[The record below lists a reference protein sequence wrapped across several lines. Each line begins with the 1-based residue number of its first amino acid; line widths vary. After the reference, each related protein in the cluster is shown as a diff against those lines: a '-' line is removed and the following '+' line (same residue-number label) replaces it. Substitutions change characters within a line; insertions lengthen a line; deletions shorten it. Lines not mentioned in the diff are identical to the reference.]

1 MVKDSVFI
9 KRLAIESLTMFKG
22 LYGQHSFDLVFTCLL
37 SFVLC
42 LLSWLEVTKV
52 RKQTYE
58 TRKVSV
64 IGVHYVKNP
73 KYSINLFS

>member
-9 KRLAIESLTMFKG
+9 KGLTTESLTMFKG
-22 LYGQHSFDLVFTCLL
+22 LYGQHNFDLIFICLF

-42 LLSWLEVTKV
+42 LFSWLEVTRV

-73 KYSINLFS
+73 KYSIKLFS